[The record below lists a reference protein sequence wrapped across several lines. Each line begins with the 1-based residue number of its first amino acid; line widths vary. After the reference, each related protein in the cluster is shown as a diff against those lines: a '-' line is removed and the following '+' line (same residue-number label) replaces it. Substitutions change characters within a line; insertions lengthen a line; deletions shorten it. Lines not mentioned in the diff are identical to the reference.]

1 MEAEAHIE
9 PRAGG
14 ADIDARS
21 QIKNDTATATFLPTT
36 HSRSNAH
43 AHLLSRIEHRTLMR
57 VVITPYRN
65 MNAASS
71 TLAVGIPVIPNA
83 GVITLDLHF

>member
-1 MEAEAHIE
+1 
-9 PRAGG
+9 
-14 ADIDARS
+14 
-21 QIKNDTATATFLPTT
+21 
-36 HSRSNAH
+36 
-43 AHLLSRIEHRTLMR
+43 MR

-71 TLAVGIPVIPNA
+71 TLAVGIPAIPNA